1 MFSYPQTFF
10 DMPIDVMISY
20 EHVLKL
26 TLINVKPF
34 GLPLCLTSKV
44 EHLNPTKSF
53 AIGIIMPMPFLIGKL
68 SPHYTLQPHQG
79 QHLLY
84 QWLNASRVPKA

>member
-1 MFSYPQTFF
+1 
-10 DMPIDVMISY
+10 MPIDVMISY
-20 EHVLKL
+20 ECVLKL
-26 TLINVKPF
+26 TLINLKPF

-53 AIGIIMPMPFLIGKL
+53 AIGIIMSIPLLMGKF
-68 SPHYTLQPHQG
+68 SPRYTLQPHQG

-84 QWLNASRVPKA
+84 QWLNALGIPKV